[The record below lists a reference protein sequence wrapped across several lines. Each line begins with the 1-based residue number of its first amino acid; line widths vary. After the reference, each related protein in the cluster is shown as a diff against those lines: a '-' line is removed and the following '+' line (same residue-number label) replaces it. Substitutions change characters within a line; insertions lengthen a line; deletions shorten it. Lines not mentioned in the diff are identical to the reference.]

1 MRRLLFTLLL
11 ATLVGCGTP
20 EVPQVEA
27 LEVVP
32 QWSAGGTGDAGGAGD
47 ITGSGGD
54 YPDRIVVKVTL
65 ENPSA
70 AVKLLS
76 GRARI
81 SYGGRRVAMLTL
93 EQKVKI
99 PARAESV
106 VELPLRLNI
115 QRTTQTMQLQAALKQ
130 GRTEGIEVDWQV
142 ALRSRMVYVEQSQ
155 EAVPIERLMG
165 EQKEQITEMLKEIF
179 EE

>member
-20 EVPQVEA
+20 EVPQVVA
-27 LEVVP
+27 LDVVP
-32 QWSAGGTGDAGGAGD
+32 QWSASGAGD
-47 ITGSGGD
+47 AGGD

-99 PARAESV
+99 PARARSV

-165 EQKEQITEMLKEIF
+165 ERKEQITEMLKEIF

>member
-27 LEVVP
+27 LEIVP
-32 QWSAGGTGDAGGAGD
+32 QWSAGGAGD
-47 ITGSGGD
+47 ITGSRGD

-70 AVKLLS
+70 TVKLLG

-165 EQKEQITEMLKEIF
+165 EKKEQITEMLKEIF

>member
-20 EVPQVEA
+20 EVPEVEA

-32 QWSAGGTGDAGGAGD
+32 QWSTGGTGGAG
-47 ITGSGGD
+47 SAVAD
-54 YPDRIVVKVTL
+54 YPDHLVVKVTL

-70 AVKLLS
+70 AVKLLG

-93 EQKVKI
+93 ADKVKI
-99 PARAESV
+99 PARQRAV

-142 ALRSRMVYVEQSQ
+142 ALRSRMAYVEQSQ
-155 EAVPIERLMG
+155 EAVPLERLMG
-165 EQKEQITEMLKEIF
+165 RSKEQIVEMLKEIF

>member
-20 EVPQVEA
+20 EVPEVEA

-32 QWSAGGTGDAGGAGD
+32 QWSEAKAD
-47 ITGSGGD
+47 D
-54 YPDRIVVKVTL
+54 YPDHLVVKVTL

-70 AVKLLS
+70 AVKLLG

-93 EQKVKI
+93 EDKVKI
-99 PARAESV
+99 PARQRAV

-142 ALRSRMVYVEQSQ
+142 ALRSRMAYVEQSQ

-165 EQKEQITEMLKEIF
+165 KQKEQITEMLKEIF

>member
-20 EVPQVEA
+20 EVPEVEA

-32 QWSAGGTGDAGGAGD
+32 QWSASGAGA
-47 ITGSGGD
+47 D
-54 YPDRIVVKVTL
+54 YPDHLVVKVTL
-65 ENPSA
+65 KNPSA
-70 AVKLLS
+70 AVKLLR
-76 GRARI
+76 GRVRI

-99 PARAESV
+99 PARQRAV

-130 GRTEGIEVDWQV
+130 GRTEGIEVDWQADV
-142 ALRSRMVYVEQSQ
+142 RSRMVYVEQAQ

-165 EQKEQITEMLKEIF
+165 ERKEQIVEMLKDIF

>member
-20 EVPQVEA
+20 EVPEVEA

-32 QWSAGGTGDAGGAGD
+32 QWSTGGTGGASGTGGAG
-47 ITGSGGD
+47 SAVAD
-54 YPDRIVVKVTL
+54 YPDHLVVKVTL

-70 AVKLLS
+70 AVKLLG

-93 EQKVKI
+93 EDKVKI
-99 PARAESV
+99 PARQRAV

-142 ALRSRMVYVEQSQ
+142 ALRSRMAYVEQSQ
-155 EAVPIERLMG
+155 EAMPLERLMG
-165 EQKEQITEMLKEIF
+165 RSKEQIVEMLKEIF

>member
-1 MRRLLFTLLL
+1 MMRRLLFTLLL
-11 ATLVGCGTP
+11 VTLVGCGTP
-20 EVPQVEA
+20 EVPEVEA

-32 QWSAGGTGDAGGAGD
+32 QWSTGGTGGAG
-47 ITGSGGD
+47 SAVVD
-54 YPDRIVVKVTL
+54 YPDHLVVKVTL

-70 AVKLLS
+70 AVKLLG

-93 EQKVKI
+93 EDKVKI
-99 PARAESV
+99 PARQRAV

-142 ALRSRMVYVEQSQ
+142 ALRSRMAYVEQAQ
-155 EAVPIERLMG
+155 EAVPLERLMG
-165 EQKEQITEMLKEIF
+165 RSKEQIVEMLKEIF

>member
-20 EVPQVEA
+20 EVPEVEA

-32 QWSAGGTGDAGGAGD
+32 QWSTGGTGGAG
-47 ITGSGGD
+47 SAVAD
-54 YPDRIVVKVTL
+54 YPDHLVVKVTL

-70 AVKLLS
+70 AVKLLG

-99 PARAESV
+99 PARARSV

-115 QRTTQTMQLQAALKQ
+115 QRTAQTMQLQAALKQ

-179 EE
+179 KE

>member
-20 EVPQVEA
+20 EVPEVEA

-32 QWSAGGTGDAGGAGD
+32 QWSTSGAGSA
-47 ITGSGGD
+47 GAD
-54 YPDRIVVKVTL
+54 YPDHLVVKVTL
-65 ENPSA
+65 KNPSA
-70 AVKLLS
+70 AVKLLR
-76 GRARI
+76 GRVRI

-99 PARAESV
+99 PARQRAA

-130 GRTEGIEVDWQV
+130 GRTEGIEVDWQADV
-142 ALRSRMVYVEQSQ
+142 RSRMVYVEQAQ

-165 EQKEQITEMLKEIF
+165 ERKEQIVEMLKDIF

>member
-20 EVPQVEA
+20 EVPQVVA

-32 QWSAGGTGDAGGAGD
+32 QWSAGGAGD

-54 YPDRIVVKVTL
+54 YPDRLVVKVTL

-70 AVKLLS
+70 AVKLLG

-99 PARAESV
+99 PARAKSV

-142 ALRSRMVYVEQSQ
+142 ALRSRTVYVEQSQ

>member
-20 EVPQVEA
+20 EVPEVEA

-32 QWSAGGTGDAGGAGD
+32 QWSTGGTGGAG
-47 ITGSGGD
+47 SAVVD
-54 YPDRIVVKVTL
+54 YPDHLVVKVTL

-70 AVKLLS
+70 AVKLLG

-93 EQKVKI
+93 EDKVKI
-99 PARAESV
+99 PARQRAV

-142 ALRSRMVYVEQSQ
+142 ALRSRMAYVEQSQ
-155 EAVPIERLMG
+155 EAVPLERLMG
-165 EQKEQITEMLKEIF
+165 RSKEQIVEMLKEIF

>member
-11 ATLVGCGTP
+11 ATLVGCGTANP
-20 EVPQVEA
+20 PRIEA
-27 LEVVP
+27 VEVVP
-32 QWSAGGTGDAGGAGD
+32 QWSAGGAGG
-47 ITGSGGD
+47 TRGD
-54 YPDRIVVKVTL
+54 YPDRLVVKVTL

-70 AVKLLS
+70 AVKLLR

-81 SYGGRRVAMLTL
+81 SYGGRRVAMLSL

-99 PARAESV
+99 PARTREV

-115 QRTTQTMQLQAALKQ
+115 QRTAQTMQMQAALKQ

-142 ALRSRMVYVEQSQ
+142 DVRSRMVYVEQVQ
-155 EAVPIERLMG
+155 EAVPIEQLMG
-165 EQKEQITEMLKEIF
+165 ERKEQIVEMLKDIF